1 VATAGSNFSRV
12 RARLA
17 PAWADAQGL
26 RTSIRAI
33 DFFRWTARSTSAM
46 IDSSSQLLRGKSR
59 ELVVCL
65 PALLRHANLLTSL
78 FIAITE
84 LQLWPHAGVCSSH
97 SEQEIP

>member
-1 VATAGSNFSRV
+1 
-12 RARLA
+12 
-17 PAWADAQGL
+17 
-26 RTSIRAI
+26 
-33 DFFRWTARSTSAM
+33 M

-84 LQLWPHAGVCSSH
+84 LQLWHAGVCSSR